1 MFPTGIM
8 GVIGLV
14 SMFLGV
20 MSFRESPTLM
30 KKIIAVI
37 VFRCLLQYALSP
49 KYLHGGGCYEE
60 RSTDCWKEGECYG
73 YGSTV

>member
-37 VFRCLLQYALSP
+37 VFMVFTAVCVITEILAWRGVL
-49 KYLHGGGCYEE
+49 
-60 RSTDCWKEGECYG
+60 
-73 YGSTV
+73 